1 MTLASLRNL
10 CALACR
16 GYPHADLAETLRLL
30 VLLSPAERDAA
41 ARCYLAVVYEPTIP
55 LRPKSERRS
64 PAREYLNKQAEARRK
79 IEERRDEV
87 R

>member
-30 VLLSPAERDAA
+30 VLLSPVEREAA

-55 LRPKSERRS
+55 LRPVSERRS

-79 IEERRDEV
+79 IEDMRDGL
-87 R
+87 